1 MEDKKPRPEPER
13 PFKFKVDNKQ
23 FEQKEQYI
31 TGAQIKTLVNAPAAY
46 GVWLVVP
53 GPAEDD
59 EIGDGEKADLGRPGV
74 EKFITGPKQT
84 TEGRHELSA

>member
-1 MEDKKPRPEPER
+1 MEEKKPRPEPER
-13 PFKFKVDNKQ
+13 TYKFKVDNKD
-23 FEQKEQYI
+23 FEQKAQFI
-31 TGAQIKTLVNAPAAY
+31 TGAMIKALVNAPAAY

-59 EIGDGEKADLGRPGV
+59 EISENEKADLGRAGV

-84 TEGRHELSA
+84 TEGCYELSA